1 MNNIRQAKEDDL
13 PRILELYQEL
23 TEEKQTVPS
32 EIVQRVFAEITA
44 LPHQQFLVIEK
55 DSLVV
60 GTLFLQITPNL
71 SHEARPWAVLENLVV
86 DHRYRG
92 YGFGRLLIEY
102 ALAACRQA
110 SCYKVQ
116 LLSSNKRKGAH
127 QFYRS
132 LGFEES
138 AVGFRMYLEKAAAEA
153 GGT

>member
-1 MNNIRQAKEDDL
+1 MNIIRQAKESDI
-13 PRILELYQEL
+13 PRILELYEEL

-32 EIVQRVFAEITA
+32 ETIRRVFAEITT
-44 LPHQQFLVIEK
+44 LPNQQFLVIEK
-55 DSLVV
+55 EGFVV
-60 GTLFLQITPNL
+60 GTLFLEITPNL
-71 SHEARPWAVLENLVV
+71 THEARPWAVLENLVV

-102 ALAACRQA
+102 ATAACRQA
-110 SCYKVQ
+110 GCYKVQ

-138 AVGFRMYLEKAAAEA
+138 AVGFRMYL
-153 GGT
+153 